1 MRGSLDVLLA
11 TPLSTDRIVLSKW
24 WGIYRVVPAVA
35 LLPAVAAVLL
45 AATEPTVPPY
55 RMAFAA
61 GFTPIRVSG
70 LDRIAHGCLPMAMLL
85 VQGALVT
92 SVGLLLA
99 TWIQRVG
106 RAVAVSVVNYICYAF
121 GWLVVLEMGII
132 TDLLVWLGLLR
143 PNDSEDFVEW
153 LVASASPL
161 GAQLGRSWR
170 TSCPRKAGVRSMSAR
185 SSCSWRLCW
194 RP

>member
-1 MRGSLDVLLA
+1 MLAVAGTGWGIITLSVDQRGGAQCLEFVNGLQATFGLMLVSLASPTVLAEERVRGSLDVLLA

-35 LLPAVAAVLL
+35 LLPAIAAVLI
-45 AATEPTVPPY
+45 AVTEPTVPPY

-132 TDLLVWLGLLR
+132 TD
-143 PNDSEDFVEW
+143 
-153 LVASASPL
+153 SP
-161 GAQLGRSWR
+161 
-170 TSCPRKAGVRSMSAR
+170 
-185 SSCSWRLCW
+185 
-194 RP
+194 